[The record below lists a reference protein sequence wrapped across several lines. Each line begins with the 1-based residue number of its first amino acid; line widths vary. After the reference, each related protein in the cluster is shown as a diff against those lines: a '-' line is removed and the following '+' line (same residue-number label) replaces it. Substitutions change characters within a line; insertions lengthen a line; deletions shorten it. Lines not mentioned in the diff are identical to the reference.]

1 MNISKT
7 GGTNPSFLA
16 VYEYKVPTS
25 TAHACEKKLNELG
38 RDGWRLVKAEM
49 DLVGSLIAI
58 LEREIK
64 E

>member
-1 MNISKT
+1 M
-7 GGTNPSFLA
+7 
-16 VYEYKVPTS
+16 YEYKVLTS

-38 RDGWRLVKAEM
+38 RDGWRLVKTEM